1 MRNCVIVPV
10 HPPPGQVH
18 TTLLVV
24 LLNTKPEIRYSL
36 VELPELKPNVVPL
49 VVTVHPPT
57 DAQAKVTPRDK
68 EKVIVLLQLYAP
80 LSKVTVAP
88 SAALPITLF
97 TCDDVVPTPQV
108 QSVPLPVHDA
118 PAGTE
123 TNKRVI
129 PTRHA
134 TCRIVMYE
142 VPRVCRKNRTQGLK
156 VHSDGLFDTEMAQ
169 NALPAASCQYERSS
183 GLHKRCHWYISVAPH
198 LHRPSVS
205 RNGCIADFDPPGRRT
220 FVMDKSLGTRSCHH
234 NQLPA
239 LKELAIVF
247 AIIPCPLGPGCI
259 SWEVRAYS

>member
-1 MRNCVIVPV
+1 MRNCVIVPM

-36 VELPELKPNVVPL
+36 VELPEPKPNVVPL

-57 DAQAKVTPRDK
+57 DAQVRVIPLDR

-108 QSVPLPVHDA
+108 QFVPLPVHDA
-118 PAGTE
+118 PAGIE
-123 TNKRVI
+123 INKKVI

-142 VPRVCRKNRTQGLK
+142 VPRECRKNRTPGLK
-156 VHSDGLFDTEMAQ
+156 VHSVGLFDNEMPQ
-169 NALPAASCQYERSS
+169 NAFPAASCQYERSS
-183 GLHKRCHWYISVAPH
+183 GLHKRCHWYIF
-198 LHRPSVS
+198 VS
-205 RNGCIADFDPPGRRT
+205 LYYIAHQCPEMARCRLWSRRAKNFRN
-220 FVMDKSLGTRSCHH
+220 
-234 NQLPA
+234 
-239 LKELAIVF
+239 
-247 AIIPCPLGPGCI
+247 
-259 SWEVRAYS
+259 